1 METPKHQS
9 STRVGTSLGE
19 TAAPSPTAFVMKP
32 PTQPLG
38 TVPPRKP
45 PEMGADRLRRPS
57 FPMAGLKPIA
67 EGIRRVPPFGSPK
80 REGQHDSNEA
90 KRRRRSVVRLIH
102 PTAELM
108 PVSID
113 RGAGGVSRRS
123 GWGAH
128 GRPGIASLRPTADR
142 ASRGP
147 LNRFAGA
154 FAGVRRHRIGGSRR
168 RVSDTSARGLSDAAK
183 GGEPAYSLGPRF
195 AVPRRRLAGGLAPS
209 DPPHRQRRIVSAG
222 RASEAERAEW
232 PARARSRKGWPPLRR
247 RRFIRATPARP
258 SSRGAS
264 GGARGTVPGH
274 GKGKRA
280 DNNGRRDE
288 RAGRPLAFPR
298 AVVRLLEAALDGLP
312 ARTAGW
318 ERPRS
323 GGEDGAVRLH
333 PPRCRSRHAEMGGR
347 SHPRPRNADRH
358 RRSAGRGATASA
370 QATWGGGG
378 VSHRRRD
385 FVSGHPQSAMGTRG
399 SASGAPIRVRAN
411 AFRAAEQ
418 GAGPAEP
425 RLAEKPRR
433 RDVSNAQI
441 VQSIIEKGIE

>member
-264 GGARGTVPGH
+264 GAARGTVPGH

-323 GGEDGAVRLH
+323 GGEDGAVTA
-333 PPRCRSRHAEMGGR
+333 PSSPMPIEACRDGG
-347 SHPRPRNADRH
+347 SLP
-358 RRSAGRGATASA
+358 STAKE
-370 QATWGGGG
+370 
-378 VSHRRRD
+378 
-385 FVSGHPQSAMGTRG
+385 RG
-399 SASGAPIRVRAN
+399 SASAFRWPWCNRKRASDMGRRRRVPSQARFRVRPPPKCHGHSWIGIG
-411 AFRAAEQ
+411 RTDS
-418 GAGPAEP
+418 GPGQ
-425 RLAEKPRR
+425 RLP
-433 RDVSNAQI
+433 S
-441 VQSIIEKGIE
+441 G

>member
-57 FPMAGLKPIA
+57 FPMAGLKPVA
-67 EGIRRVPPFGSPK
+67 DGYRRMSPFGSPK

-168 RVSDTSARGLSDAAK
+168 RVSDTSATGLSDAAK
-183 GGEPAYSLGPRF
+183 AGEPAYSLGPRF

-209 DPPHRQRRIVSAG
+209 DPPTG
-222 RASEAERAEW
+222 N
-232 PARARSRKGWPPLRR
+232 
-247 RRFIRATPARP
+247 
-258 SSRGAS
+258 GAS
-264 GGARGTVPGH
+264 
-274 GKGKRA
+274 
-280 DNNGRRDE
+280 
-288 RAGRPLAFPR
+288 
-298 AVVRLLEAALDGLP
+298 
-312 ARTAGW
+312 
-318 ERPRS
+318 
-323 GGEDGAVRLH
+323 
-333 PPRCRSRHAEMGGR
+333 
-347 SHPRPRNADRH
+347 
-358 RRSAGRGATASA
+358 
-370 QATWGGGG
+370 
-378 VSHRRRD
+378 
-385 FVSGHPQSAMGTRG
+385 
-399 SASGAPIRVRAN
+399 
-411 AFRAAEQ
+411 
-418 GAGPAEP
+418 
-425 RLAEKPRR
+425 
-433 RDVSNAQI
+433 
-441 VQSIIEKGIE
+441 